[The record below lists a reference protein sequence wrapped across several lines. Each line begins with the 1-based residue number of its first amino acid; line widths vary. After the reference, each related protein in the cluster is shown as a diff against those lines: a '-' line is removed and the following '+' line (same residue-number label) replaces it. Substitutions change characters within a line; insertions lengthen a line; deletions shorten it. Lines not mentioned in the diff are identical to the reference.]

1 VSAHRYLAVAA
12 APGPPD
18 PMHGNDTRR
27 RTDVAVPLL
36 RFALAG
42 LLAVVAVGV
51 IAVIAQRNAARNDAI
66 RDART
71 LARLAGDGILA
82 PNVNQALLDGDP
94 RQVAHV
100 DKLVRDKI
108 LTEDG
113 IVRVKL
119 WDSTGHI
126 VYSDLHSLRGR
137 RFDLPEDEREAFTTG
152 KVAAELTD
160 LSRAEN
166 RFDRLSGKLLE
177 VYLPIRSVE
186 GKPLLF
192 ELYQRQSSVAT
203 TARKTWLSFAP
214 ALIGALLLLQLL
226 QLPLAYRMARTLH
239 DNRQEREALLLRALA
254 ASDTERRRI
263 ASDLHDGVVQDLAG
277 TSYALAAAADRIDG
291 TAGPEVSGAL
301 RDGAKQTR
309 RSIRQLRSLLVDI
322 YPPDLHRAGLAAALS
337 DLVAPLESRGVRAR
351 VDLPPGLR
359 LEPEAEA
366 LMFRTAQEALRNV
379 MAHSNAEHVDVSVC
393 LENSHAG
400 LTIADDGRGFTP
412 DVAEAA
418 REDGHLGLRV
428 LQDMARDAGG
438 KLDIDSEPGRGTR
451 VLLEVPVA

>member
-1 VSAHRYLAVAA
+1 
-12 APGPPD
+12 
-18 PMHGNDTRR
+18 MHGNDTRR

-42 LLAVVAVGV
+42 LLAVVVVGA
-51 IAVIAQRNAARNDAI
+51 IAVALQRQAARDDAI
-66 RDART
+66 RDAT
-71 LARLAGDGILA
+71 ALAELAGHGVIA
-82 PNVNQALLDGDP
+82 PNVDGALIARDPAATRAMNHLVGSKITTGDS
-94 RQVAHV
+94 
-100 DKLVRDKI
+100 
-108 LTEDG
+108 G

-119 WDSTGHI
+119 WDRTGRI
-126 VYSDLHSLRGR
+126 VYSDRNALIGKRYV
-137 RFDLPEDEREAFTTG
+137 LPEDERDAFRTGEAE
-152 KVAAELTD
+152 AELTD
-160 LSRAEN
+160 LSRDEN
-166 RFDRLSGKLLE
+166 HDDILHGKLLE
-177 VYLPIRSVE
+177 VYLPIKATT
-186 GKPLLF
+186 GQTLLF
-192 ELYQRQSSVAT
+192 ELYQAQGSVT
-203 TARKTWLSFAP
+203 DTAQRTFLDFAP

-291 TAGPEVSGAL
+291 TAGPEVSDAL

-337 DLVAPLESRGVRAR
+337 DLVAPLESRGLQAR
-351 VDLPPGLR
+351 VELPPGLR
-359 LEPEAEA
+359 LEPDAEA

-379 MAHSNAEHVDVSVC
+379 MAHSDARHVDVSVI

-412 DVAEAA
+412 EAAEAA
-418 REDGHLGLRV
+418 RDDGHLGLRV
-428 LQDMARDAGG
+428 LADMARDAGG
-438 KLDIDSEPGRGTR
+438 RLDIDSEPGRGTR

>member
-1 VSAHRYLAVAA
+1 
-12 APGPPD
+12 
-18 PMHGNDTRR
+18 MHGNDTRR
-27 RTDVAVPLL
+27 RTDVAIPLL

-42 LLAVVAVGV
+42 LLAVVVVGA
-51 IAVIAQRNAARNDAI
+51 IAVVVQRNAARNDAI
-66 RDART
+66 ADART
-71 LARLAGDGILA
+71 LARLAGEGILA
-82 PNVNQALLDGDP
+82 PNVNRALVDGDP
-94 RQVAHV
+94 TQVAVV
-100 DKLVRDKI
+100 DKLVRAKI
-108 LTEDG
+108 LSEDG

-119 WDSTGHI
+119 WDSTGRI

-137 RFDLPEDEREAFTTG
+137 RFDLPEDEREAFDTG
-152 KVAAELTD
+152 KTAAELTD
-160 LSRAEN
+160 LSREEN
-166 RFDRLSGKLLE
+166 RFDKLSGKLLE
-177 VYLPIRSVE
+177 VYLPIKSVE

-203 TARKTWLSFAP
+203 TARKTWLTFVP

-291 TAGPEVSGAL
+291 AAPEVSGAL

-337 DLVAPLESRGVRAR
+337 DLVAPLESRGVHAR
-351 VDLPPGLR
+351 VELPPGLR
-359 LEPEAEA
+359 LEPDQEA

-379 MAHSNAEHVDVSVC
+379 MAHSDAGHVDVSVI
-393 LENSHAG
+393 LENSRAG
-400 LTIADDGRGFTP
+400 LTIADDGRGFSP
-412 DVAEAA
+412 DAADAA

-428 LQDMARDAGG
+428 LADMARDAGG
-438 KLDIDSEPGRGTR
+438 RLDIDSEPGRGTR
-451 VLLEVPVA
+451 VLLEVPVP

>member
-1 VSAHRYLAVAA
+1 
-12 APGPPD
+12 
-18 PMHGNDTRR
+18 MHGNDTRR

-42 LLAVVAVGV
+42 LLAVVVIGA
-51 IAVIAQRNAARNDAI
+51 IAVALQRNAARDDAI
-66 RDART
+66 RDAT
-71 LARLAGDGILA
+71 ALAELAGHGVIA
-82 PNVNQALLDGDP
+82 PNVDRELIAGEP
-94 RQVAHV
+94 RAVRAMDH
-100 DKLVRDKI
+100 LVGSKITTRDS
-108 LTEDG
+108 G

-119 WDSTGHI
+119 WGRDGRV
-126 VYSDLHSLRGR
+126 VYSDRHQLINKRYV
-137 RFDLPEDEREAFTTG
+137 LPDDEQEAFRTG
-152 KVAAELTD
+152 EAEAELTD
-160 LSRAEN
+160 LSRDEN
-166 RFDRLSGKLLE
+166 HDDILHGKLLE
-177 VYLPIRSVE
+177 VYLPIQATT
-186 GKPLLF
+186 GQTFLF
-192 ELYQRQSSVAT
+192 ELYQAQESVT
-203 TARKTWLSFAP
+203 DTAQKTFVSFAP

-277 TSYALAAAADRIDG
+277 ASYALAAAADRIDG
-291 TAGPEVSGAL
+291 TAGPEVSEAL

-337 DLVAPLESRGVRAR
+337 DLVAPLESRGLHAR
-351 VDLPPGLR
+351 VELPPGLR
-359 LEPEAEA
+359 LEPDAEA

-379 MAHSNAEHVDVSVC
+379 MAHSDANHVDVSVI

-400 LTIADDGRGFTP
+400 LTIADDGRGFAP
-412 DVAEAA
+412 EVAEAA

-428 LQDMARDAGG
+428 LADMARDAGG
-438 KLDIDSEPGRGTR
+438 RLDIDSEPGRGTR

>member
-1 VSAHRYLAVAA
+1 
-12 APGPPD
+12 
-18 PMHGNDTRR
+18 MHGNDTRR
-27 RTDVAVPLL
+27 RTDVAIPLL

-42 LLAVVAVGV
+42 LLAVVVVGA
-51 IAVIAQRNAARNDAI
+51 IAVVVQRNAARNDAI
-66 RDART
+66 ADART
-71 LARLAGDGILA
+71 LARLAGEGILA
-82 PNVNQALLDGDP
+82 PNVNQALVDGDP
-94 RQVAHV
+94 TQVAVV
-100 DKLVRDKI
+100 DKLVRAKI
-108 LTEDG
+108 LSEDG

-119 WDSTGHI
+119 WDSTGRI

-137 RFDLPEDEREAFTTG
+137 RFDLPEDEREAFDTG
-152 KVAAELTD
+152 KTAAELTD
-160 LSRAEN
+160 LSREEN
-166 RFDRLSGKLLE
+166 RFDKLSGKLLE
-177 VYLPIRSVE
+177 VYLPIKSVE

-203 TARKTWLSFAP
+203 TARKTWLTFVP

-291 TAGPEVSGAL
+291 AAPEVSGAL

-337 DLVAPLESRGVRAR
+337 DLVAPLESRGVHAR
-351 VDLPPGLR
+351 VELPPGLR
-359 LEPEAEA
+359 LEPDQEA

-379 MAHSNAEHVDVSVC
+379 MAHSDAGHVDVSVI
-393 LENSHAG
+393 LENSRAG
-400 LTIADDGRGFTP
+400 LTIADDGRGFSP
-412 DVAEAA
+412 AAADAA

-428 LQDMARDAGG
+428 LADMARDAGG
-438 KLDIDSEPGRGTR
+438 RLDIDSEPGRGTR
-451 VLLEVPVA
+451 VLLEVPVP

>member
-1 VSAHRYLAVAA
+1 
-12 APGPPD
+12 
-18 PMHGNDTRR
+18 
-27 RTDVAVPLL
+27 L

-42 LLAVVAVGV
+42 LLAVVVVGAIGV
-51 IAVIAQRNAARNDAI
+51 ALQRNAARNDAI

-71 LARLAGDGILA
+71 LARLAGKGILE

-94 RQVAHV
+94 KQVAVV
-100 DKLVRDKI
+100 DKLVRSKI
-108 LTEDG
+108 LSQDG

-137 RFDLPEDEREAFTTG
+137 RFDLPEDEREAFETG
-152 KVAAELTD
+152 KAAAELTD
-160 LSRAEN
+160 LSRDEN
-166 RFDRLSGKLLE
+166 RFDKLSGKLLE
-177 VYLPIRSVE
+177 VYLPLRSAE
-186 GKPLLF
+186 GQPLLF

-203 TARKTWLSFAP
+203 TAQKTWLAFAP

-226 QLPLAYRMARTLH
+226 QLPFAYRMARTLH
-239 DNRQEREALLLRALA
+239 DNRLEREALLVRALA

-277 TSYALAAAADRIDG
+277 ASYALAAAADRIDG

>member
-1 VSAHRYLAVAA
+1 
-12 APGPPD
+12 
-18 PMHGNDTRR
+18 
-27 RTDVAVPLL
+27 L

-42 LLAVVAVGV
+42 LVAVVVVGAIGV
-51 IAVIAQRNAARNDAI
+51 ALQRNAARNDAI

-71 LARLAGDGILA
+71 LARLAGKGILE
-82 PNVNQALLDGDP
+82 PNVNQALLDGNP
-94 RQVAHV
+94 KQVARV
-100 DKLVRDKI
+100 DKLVRSKI
-108 LTEDG
+108 LSQDG

-119 WDSTGHI
+119 WDPTGQI

-137 RFDLPEDEREAFTTG
+137 RFDLPEDEREALETG

-160 LSRAEN
+160 LSRDEN
-166 RFDRLSGKLLE
+166 RFDKLSGKLLE
-177 VYLPIRSVE
+177 VYLPLKSAE
-186 GKPLLF
+186 GQPLLF

-203 TARKTWLSFAP
+203 TAQKTWLAFAP

-226 QLPLAYRMARTLH
+226 QLPFAYRMARTLH
-239 DNRQEREALLLRALA
+239 DNRQEREVLLLRALA

-337 DLVAPLESRGVRAR
+337 DLVAPLESRGVHAR
-351 VDLPPGLR
+351 VELPPGLR
-359 LEPEAEA
+359 LEPDAEA

-379 MAHSNAEHVDVSVC
+379 MAHSDAEHVDVSVI
-393 LENSHAG
+393 LQNSHAG

-412 DVAEAA
+412 TVAEAA
-418 REDGHLGLRV
+418 REEGHLGLRV
-428 LQDMARDAGG
+428 LADMARDAGG

-451 VLLEVPVA
+451 VLLEVPVT

>member
-1 VSAHRYLAVAA
+1 
-12 APGPPD
+12 
-18 PMHGNDTRR
+18 MHGNDTRR

-42 LLAVVAVGV
+42 LLAVVVIGA
-51 IAVIAQRNAARNDAI
+51 IAVALQRNAARDDAVE
-66 RDART
+66 DATT
-71 LARLAGDGILA
+71 LAKLAGTAVLA
-82 PNVNQALLDGDP
+82 PHVNQELVDGDP
-94 RQVAHV
+94 KHIAAVNE
-100 DKLVRDKI
+100 LVRTK
-108 LTEDG
+108 LRSGG
-113 IVRVKL
+113 IVRIKL
-119 WDSTGHI
+119 WDSSGRV
-126 VYSDLHSLRGR
+126 VYSDRNSLIGKQ
-137 RFDLPEDEREAFTTG
+137 FDLPNDEREAFETG
-152 KVAAELTD
+152 EVEAELTN
-160 LSRAEN
+160 LERPEN
-166 RFDRLSGKLLE
+166 QYDGLTGKLLE
-177 VYLPIRSVE
+177 VYLRIKSTE
-186 GKPLLF
+186 GQPLLF
-192 ELYQRQSSVAT
+192 ELYQRQASVT
-203 TARKTWLSFAP
+203 QTAQRTWLAFVP

-277 TSYALAAAADRIDG
+277 TSYALAAAADRVDG
-291 TAGPEVSGAL
+291 TAGPEVSEAL

-337 DLVAPLESRGVRAR
+337 DLVAPLESRGLHAR

-359 LEPEAEA
+359 LEPDAEA

-379 MAHSNAEHVDVSVC
+379 MTHSRARNVDVSVS

-412 DVAEAA
+412 AAAQAA
-418 REDGHLGLRV
+418 RDDGHLGLRV
-428 LQDMARDAGG
+428 LADMARDAGG
-438 KLDIDSEPGRGTR
+438 KLAIDSEPGRGTR
-451 VLLEVPVA
+451 VLLEVPVG

>member
-1 VSAHRYLAVAA
+1 
-12 APGPPD
+12 
-18 PMHGNDTRR
+18 MHGNDTRR
-27 RTDVAVPLL
+27 RTDVAIPLL

-42 LLAVVAVGV
+42 LLAVVVVGA
-51 IAVIAQRNAARNDAI
+51 IAVVAQRNAARTDAI

-71 LARLAGDGILA
+71 LARLAGKGILE
-82 PNVNQALLDGDP
+82 PNVNQALLDGEP
-94 RQVAHV
+94 EQVAAV
-100 DKLVRDKI
+100 DKLVHAKI
-108 LTEDG
+108 LSEDG

-137 RFDLPEDEREAFTTG
+137 RFDLPEDEREAFDTG
-152 KVAAELTD
+152 KTAAELTD

-166 RFDRLSGKLLE
+166 RFDQLSGKLLE
-177 VYLPIRSVE
+177 VYLPIKSVE

-203 TARKTWLSFAP
+203 TARKTWLTFVP

-239 DNRQEREALLLRALA
+239 DNRQEREMLLLRALA

-263 ASDLHDGVVQDLAG
+263 ASDLHDGVVQELAG

-291 TAGPEVSGAL
+291 AAPEVSGAL

-337 DLVAPLESRGVRAR
+337 DLVAPLESRGVHAR
-351 VDLPPGLR
+351 VELPPGLR
-359 LEPEAEA
+359 LQPEAEA

-379 MAHSNAEHVDVSVC
+379 MAHSEAANVDLSVV
-393 LENSHAG
+393 LENRHAG
-400 LTIADDGRGFTP
+400 LAITDDGRGFSAGE
-412 DVAEAA
+412 AEGA
-418 REDGHLGLRV
+418 RDDGHLGLRV
-428 LQDMARDAGG
+428 LADMAHDAGG
-438 KLDIDSEPGRGTR
+438 RLDIDSQPGRGTR
-451 VLLEVPVA
+451 VNLEVPVA

>member
-1 VSAHRYLAVAA
+1 
-12 APGPPD
+12 
-18 PMHGNDTRR
+18 MHGNDTRR

-42 LLAVVAVGV
+42 LLAVVVVGA
-51 IAVIAQRNAARNDAI
+51 IAVVAQRSAARSDAI
-66 RDART
+66 GDAQT
-71 LARLAGDGILA
+71 LARMAGDGVLA

-94 RQVAHV
+94 RQVAVV
-100 DKLVRDKI
+100 DKLVRAKI
-108 LTEDG
+108 LSEDG

-119 WDSTGHI
+119 WDPTGRI
-126 VYSDLHSLRGR
+126 VYSDLHALRGR
-137 RFDLPEDEREAFTTG
+137 RFDLPRDEREALETG
-152 KVAAELTD
+152 KAEAELTD
-160 LSRAEN
+160 LRRAEN
-166 RFDRLSGKLLE
+166 RFDKLSGKLLE

-203 TARKTWLSFAP
+203 TARKTWLTFVP

-291 TAGPEVSGAL
+291 AAPDVSGAL

-337 DLVAPLESRGVRAR
+337 DLVAPLESRGVHAR
-351 VDLPPGLR
+351 VELPPGLR
-359 LEPEAEA
+359 LEPDAEA

-379 MAHSNAEHVDVSVC
+379 MAHSEAGHVDVSVI

-412 DVAEAA
+412 AAADAA

-428 LQDMARDAGG
+428 LADMARDAGG
-438 KLDIDSEPGRGTR
+438 RLDIDSEPGRGTR

>member
-1 VSAHRYLAVAA
+1 
-12 APGPPD
+12 
-18 PMHGNDTRR
+18 MHGNDTRR
-27 RTDVAVPLL
+27 RTDVAIPLL

-42 LLAVVAVGV
+42 LLAVVVVGA
-51 IAVIAQRNAARNDAI
+51 IAVVAQRNAARNDAI

-71 LARLAGDGILA
+71 LARLAGKGILE
-82 PNVNQALLDGDP
+82 PNVNQALLDGEP
-94 RQVAHV
+94 EQVAAV
-100 DKLVRDKI
+100 DKLVRAKI
-108 LTEDG
+108 LSEDG

-119 WDSTGHI
+119 WDATGHI

-137 RFDLPEDEREAFTTG
+137 RFDLPEDEREAFDTG
-152 KVAAELTD
+152 KSAAELTD
-160 LSRAEN
+160 LNRDEN
-166 RFDRLSGKLLE
+166 RFDKLSGKLLE
-177 VYLPIRSVE
+177 VYLPIESVE

-203 TARKTWLSFAP
+203 TAQKTWLSFVP
-214 ALIGALLLLQLL
+214 ALIGALVLLQLL

-337 DLVAPLESRGVRAR
+337 DLVAPLESRGVHAR
-351 VDLPPGLR
+351 VELPPGLR
-359 LEPEAEA
+359 LEPDAEA

-379 MAHSNAEHVDVSVC
+379 MAHSDAEHVDVSVI
-393 LENSHAG
+393 LQNSHAG
-400 LTIADDGRGFTP
+400 LTIADDGRGFSP
-412 DVAEAA
+412 SVAEAA

-428 LQDMARDAGG
+428 LADMARDAGG